1 MSMGNIAKPLNV
13 KSLQGSMPVTLP
25 MLRAACAI
33 AGARVPF
40 VGRSFPVKRA
50 GKTIFF
56 TLQVM
61 DALERRGLA
70 RVFTRRT
77 RPTGR
82 ARYQVTGVRL
92 TPAGERLVRY
102 TPALCIG
109 CGCTDAHACP
119 EGCAWVAPGWCSQCD
134 LGVN

>member
-82 ARYQVTGVRL
+82 
-92 TPAGERLVRY
+92 VRY